1 MGVIAVIFALLALV
15 AAVMGTFLVGNA
27 GAVIAAV
34 LGVVAVALGAF
45 KRIRSRKGG
54 IAPILIAMIAVI
66 VAFSMA
72 GSFSTTFRKLHEK
85 ALEVKPDGLWAQV
98 SVDTNGGLFGVAK
111 SFAQDEATMNQFIQ
125 EMNELSQM
133 NEAQK

>member
-1 MGVIAVIFALLALV
+1 MGVIAVIFALLSLV

-85 ALEVKPDGLWAQV
+85 ALEVKPDGLWAQA
-98 SVDTNGGLFGVAK
+98 SEYTDGGVLGLVRNLPK
-111 SFAQDEATMNQFIQ
+111 DEASINAFIE
-125 EMNELSQM
+125 EMNELNQLT
-133 NEAQK
+133 EAK